1 MKYIQFNSFAALKV
15 NLNQIFVYRW
25 ANQINGISKMGY
37 INGSTN
43 LYIYFFFGR
52 NFTIKHFL
60 YSVYY
65 VADLLHVYDDRILL
79 AVCQNITAEFSG
91 NFI

>member
-1 MKYIQFNSFAALKV
+1 MKYTIQQFCCCESEFKSNFRLSLSQPNKWYIQ
-15 NLNQIFVYRW
+15 NGVYKR
-25 ANQINGISKMGY
+25 INKFIY
-37 INGSTN
+37 I
-43 LYIYFFFGR
+43 FFFGR